1 MRWAI
6 AVMCLAFTL
15 RASGQGQTTTYD
27 TGIGHATPLI
37 PTEQSQLPNTLQP
50 VVITSDYYAQP
61 KVLVLHALNNSG
73 KDITG
78 YTIIIRHK
86 NADGTLDK
94 GSRTENTSDMLSVL
108 ITAQM
113 AKDPTASER
122 IRQQKMGN
130 DVFPA
135 SAGTGIFMT
144 GETRDMT
151 LTGINSGSDLD
162 ITYGVVFYADGTY
175 DQSDDDAFKRL
186 LAMRQGGLQQMKE
199 ANELIRN
206 ALADTTNDHPVAAVL
221 RELNKR
227 QVEAMEK
234 PNHGFFPM
242 DLGTLRYL
250 QQPAYGERKSTTERE
265 RLTQYVEEEEKRV
278 ELMTP
283 HCHLEISVSPDKK

>member
-27 TGIGHATPLI
+27 TGIGHATPLL
-37 PTEQSQLPNTLQP
+37 PTEQSQLPNMLQP

-61 KVLVLHALNNSG
+61 KVLVLHAINNSD

-78 YTIIIRHK
+78 YTIIIRHN

-135 SAGTGIFMT
+135 SAGTGIFMAGGT
-144 GETRDMT
+144 TRKKH
-151 LTGINSGSDLD
+151 SG
-162 ITYGVVFYADGTY
+162 V
-175 DQSDDDAFKRL
+175 KRG
-186 LAMRQGGLQQMKE
+186 A
-199 ANELIRN
+199 
-206 ALADTTNDHPVAAVL
+206 
-221 RELNKR
+221 
-227 QVEAMEK
+227 
-234 PNHGFFPM
+234 
-242 DLGTLRYL
+242 
-250 QQPAYGERKSTTERE
+250 
-265 RLTQYVEEEEKRV
+265 
-278 ELMTP
+278 
-283 HCHLEISVSPDKK
+283 